1 MSYTNSLKKLFF
13 LTNLNNNNMPIELSK
28 KNISL
33 SKNNYKKINNSYNKD
48 NKLFNIYDKR
58 YYKLNNDLNI
68 YPSPEAIQNNKLKPI
83 IFKTGLINS
92 NSKNI
97 KKNSQFY
104 FPIMKKT
111 ENIDEQFQSF
121 PFDDFSGV
129 SKTKNLNLSYKI
141 KKIKTEGNLNKSEI
155 DNNKDNNK
163 DNNNKDLKDNKHKNN
178 NNKNKKESEISPF
191 ISYSLD
197 KFGKIKLKRSGFNLD
212 IYKKNVEQKN
222 GRRIQHKEQILMRN
236 KYQHIN
242 NYNKKNFVLLD
253 NDDTIQNETNRLVD
267 FQPEISRLNT
277 ENNEINNYD
286 KKKIFARDIIKEK
299 LPSIKVTGYDQLYMN
314 LMTHIRPKEYKKEL
328 NDIK

>member
-33 SKNNYKKINNSYNKD
+33 SKNNYNKINNSYNQD
-48 NKLFNIYDKR
+48 NRLFNIYDKR

-68 YPSPEAIQNNKLKPI
+68 YPSPESIQNNKLKPI

-97 KKNSQFY
+97 KQNSQFY

-111 ENIDEQFQSF
+111 ENID
-121 PFDDFSGV
+121 DFSNI
-129 SKTKNLNLSYKI
+129 SKSKNLNLSYKI
-141 KKIKTEGNLNKSEI
+141 KKIKTEGNLNKNEI
-155 DNNKDNNK
+155 DKNNK

-242 NYNKKNFVLLD
+242 NYNKKNIVLLD
-253 NDDTIQNETNRLVD
+253 NDDTIQSETNKLID

-277 ENNEINNYD
+277 ENNEINSYD
-286 KKKIFARDIIKEK
+286 KKKIYARDIVKEK

-314 LMTHIRPKEYKKEL
+314 LMTHIRPKEYKKE
-328 NDIK
+328 